1 MTDDPQLMTNSLIE
15 ILQSDSAWT
24 DALKAG
30 LLGMGDEFA
39 RSREIERVRN
49 LVDGLLLQ

>member
-1 MTDDPQLMTNSLIE
+1 MGQ
-15 ILQSDSAWT
+15 
-24 DALKAG
+24 
-30 LLGMGDEFA
+30 LGMGDEFA